1 MRFLILIA
9 LLSAFTAGSFADMAH
24 AHASNHA
31 CAHHQM
37 DQDDSADNEP
47 CHSEQD
53 QSHDENAC
61 DDCCCVHS
69 HSIATSA
76 APTKTPLSVSKQ
88 NIIVSADHHHS
99 IDISGLK
106 RPPRL

>member
-1 MRFLILIA
+1 MRILILTA
-9 LLSAFTAGSFADMAH
+9 CLFTLIAGSFADIAH
-24 AHASNHA
+24 AAAPDHV

-37 DQDDSADNEP
+37 DQDNDNNADIEP

-53 QSHDENAC
+53 QSQC

-69 HSIATSA
+69 HSMATA
-76 APTKTPLSVSKQ
+76 ITPAKTSLGVYKQ
-88 NIIVSADHHHS
+88 TIIVSADDHYS
-99 IDISGLK
+99 AVLSGLK

>member
-1 MRFLILIA
+1 MRVLILIA
-9 LLSAFTAGSFADMAH
+9 LLFAFTAGSFADMAH
-24 AHASNHA
+24 AAAPDHT

-53 QSHDENAC
+53 QSQC

-69 HSIATSA
+69 HSMATSVTQ
-76 APTKTPLSVSKQ
+76 TKTPHATKQQ
-88 NIIVSADHHHS
+88 NIIASLDSHYSAEL
-99 IDISGLK
+99 SGLK

>member
-1 MRFLILIA
+1 MRVLILIA
-9 LLSAFTAGSFADMAH
+9 LLFAFTAGGFVDMAH
-24 AHASNHA
+24 AAAPDHA

-53 QSHDENAC
+53 QNHDQNAC
-61 DDCCCVHS
+61 DDCCCIHS
-69 HSIATSA
+69 HSLATTA
-76 APTKTPLSVSKQ
+76 TPTKTPLNVNKQ
-88 NIIVSADHHHS
+88 NIIASADHHNS
-99 IDISGLK
+99 IDLSGLK